1 MHSLV
6 TKATTGVTFFFLKH
20 IFGSPPAIRH
30 IHVNIFSIQPIDNC
44 LMCIIVFKQVYV
56 YAPNTYKVIKERLK
70 SKGLAQISNQEL
82 TGYFSP
88 WYAEHVGKI
97 QSASGN
103 ATVESW
109 AQHRLR
115 VKFYFFTFASLLKLH
130 GDTKLLSELNT
141 ILGNEALLK
150 LDLKTLAPAFKDSK
164 KRAWFHEV
172 MDNYLKLWEVNMPMS
187 T

>member
-1 MHSLV
+1 
-6 TKATTGVTFFFLKH
+6 
-20 IFGSPPAIRH
+20 
-30 IHVNIFSIQPIDNC
+30 
-44 LMCIIVFKQVYV
+44 MCWTQVYV

-103 ATVESW
+103 ATVENW
-109 AQHRLR
+109 AQQRLR

-130 GDTKLLSELNT
+130 GDTKLLSELNN

-150 LDLKTLAPAFKDSK
+150 LDLKTLAPAFKDIK

-187 T
+187 I